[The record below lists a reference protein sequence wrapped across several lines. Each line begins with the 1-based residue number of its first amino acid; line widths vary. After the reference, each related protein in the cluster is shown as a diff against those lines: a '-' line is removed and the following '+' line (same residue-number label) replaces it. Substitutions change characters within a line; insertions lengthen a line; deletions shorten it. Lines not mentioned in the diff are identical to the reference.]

1 MSAIMNGLAKAEYEE
16 QARRWQKLAQW
27 VVAHHPKDL
36 AYLNRFFAQWNE
48 WNAGERDPTALPG
61 LRLDLEMA
69 ESHAADKGYGAP
81 PRGTAPDEVELLL
94 GGKTAAAVDEV
105 AKDIQKEVAELAKQA
120 LDVPLRVSRAVPWW
134 VWASLAAGGVAAALI
149 AKSAAKTAARRY
161 L

>member
-1 MSAIMNGLAKAEYEE
+1 MNDLAKAEYDE

-27 VVAHHPKDL
+27 VVENHPKDL
-36 AYLNRFFAQWNE
+36 AYLNRFFTQWNE
-48 WNAGERDPTALPG
+48 WNDGERDPTALPG

-81 PRGTAPDEVELLL
+81 PRGRAPDEVELLL
-94 GGKTAAAVDEV
+94 GGKAAAVVDEV
-105 AKDIQKEVAELAKQA
+105 AKDIQKEDAEVATEASRAAAQA
-120 LDVPLRVSRAVPWW
+120 SRAVPWW

-149 AKSAAKTAARRY
+149 AKSAVKTAARRY